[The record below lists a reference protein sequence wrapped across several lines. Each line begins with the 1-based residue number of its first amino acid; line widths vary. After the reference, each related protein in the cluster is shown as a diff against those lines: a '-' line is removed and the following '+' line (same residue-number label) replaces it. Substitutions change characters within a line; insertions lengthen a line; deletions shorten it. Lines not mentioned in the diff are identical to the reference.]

1 MTEIRHIKKSL
12 RVEYNMLVKF
22 KIPKNCDDCDIL
34 VLPECKDNSLY
45 KTKDGAIVCEK
56 CFLEQEQEQDE

>member
-1 MTEIRHIKKSL
+1 
-12 RVEYNMLVKF
+12 MLVKF

-56 CFLEQEQEQDE
+56 CFLEQEREEDE